1 MNTILQDIR
10 YALRTLVKN
19 PVFSAVILT
28 ALALGIGANSAIF
41 SVVDAVLL
49 QPMPYPDPDRIVRVW
64 ELRPNSRDER
74 SMPAFSLDNFRAW
87 RESTQ
92 TLQQMAA
99 YTQES
104 LTLTGLEEPV
114 QLEGSRVSPGLFPL
128 LGVQPALGRTF
139 DPAHETPGNDR
150 VIVLSH
156 SAWQRQLGG
165 RDPVGQSLT
174 LNGESYLVLGVMP
187 ADFEFPSPDTQF
199 WTPLALQPPSRQA
212 NQRRV
217 IAVPVLGR
225 LKPGVSIDQA
235 EAEGTALVQRL
246 REQDPMAEPDTQGG
260 SIQLVTLHEQ
270 AAGPV
275 RPALLVLMA
284 AVGFVLLIACANVAH
299 LMLARAA
306 RRQKEIA
313 IRAAL
318 GAGRG
323 RIIAQTLTESTLLA
337 LLGGALGLLLALAGL
352 QILKSLGPVG
362 IPRLEEAGLNWPVLA
377 FTLALS
383 LLTGILFGLAPSLQ
397 QGAGDLN
404 QSLKEAGT
412 HSEAGGGRPA
422 MGRLR
427 GFLAVAEIALTLVLL
442 VGAALLISSFV
453 RLSQVDPGY
462 DPDNVLTAQLR
473 LPAARYADTET
484 VSALYDR
491 LLERVNG
498 LPGVESAGLVNF
510 LPLVPARLVIGI
522 AVRGRPMHSQDSEA
536 SPMQADVRIVS
547 PGYFQ
552 AMSIRLLKG
561 RDFQDRDRAGQPS
574 VVLINDSLARQYF
587 PDQDPLGEQLMG
599 MGEIIGVTADVKPE
613 GMESEPRPQL
623 YICHRQLR
631 PMMARMLNRMSLAV
645 RSSQDLGPLAGAI
658 RSQLKQLDPDLPLY
672 DVAPMA
678 SRVSNSV
685 ARPRFNAVL
694 LGIFAAVAL
703 LLASVGIYGVLS
715 YSVSQRTQETGIR
728 MALGAQGGDILGM
741 VLKQGMLLVTVG
753 VTIGLLASLAL
764 TRLISSLLF
773 QVSPT
778 DPSTLGAIALLLSAV
793 ALLACWLPARRASS
807 LDPLQAL
814 RYE

>member
-1 MNTILQDIR
+1 
-10 YALRTLVKN
+10 
-19 PVFSAVILT
+19 
-28 ALALGIGANSAIF
+28 
-41 SVVDAVLL
+41 
-49 QPMPYPDPDRIVRVW
+49 
-64 ELRPNSRDER
+64 
-74 SMPAFSLDNFRAW
+74 
-87 RESTQ
+87 
-92 TLQQMAA
+92 MAA

-156 SAWQRQLGG
+156 SAWQRHLGG

-187 ADFEFPSPDTQF
+187 DSFEFPSADTQF
-199 WTPLALQPPSRQA
+199 WTPLALQPPLRQA

-217 IAVPVLGR
+217 ILVPVLGR

-246 REQDPMAEPDTQGG
+246 REEDPMAEADAQGG

-352 QILKSLGPVG
+352 QFLKSLGPVG
-362 IPRLEEAGLNWPVLA
+362 IPRLDEAGLNWPVLA

-383 LLTGILFGLAPSLQ
+383 VLTGILFGLAPALQ

-412 HSEAGGGRPA
+412 HSESGGGRPA

-427 GFLAVAEIALTLVLL
+427 GFLAVAEIALALVLL
-442 VGAALLISSFV
+442 VGAALLINSFV

-462 DPDNVLTAQLR
+462 DPDHVLTAQLR

-510 LPLVPARLVIGI
+510 LPLIPARLVIGI
-522 AVRGRPMHSQDSEA
+522 AVRGRPMRSQDSE
-536 SPMQADVRIVS
+536 SSRMRADVRIVS

-552 AMSIRLLKG
+552 AMSIRLLQG

-631 PMMARMLNRMSLAV
+631 PMMAPMLNRMSLAV

-658 RSQLKQLDPDLPLY
+658 RSQLRQLDPDLPLY

-678 SRVSNSV
+678 SRVSDSV
-685 ARPRFNAVL
+685 ARPRFYAVL

-703 LLASVGIYGVLS
+703 VLASVGIYGVLS
-715 YSVSQRTQETGIR
+715 YSVSQRTSEMGLRI
-728 MALGAQGGDILGM
+728 ALGAQPKDVLALVLRESLGR
-741 VLKQGMLLVTVG
+741 VAVGMAL
-753 VTIGLLASLAL
+753 GLTGAVAL
-764 TRLISSLLF
+764 TRLLSSLLF
-773 QVSPT
+773 HVAPL
-778 DPSTLGAIALLLSAV
+778 DPATFAAAFGLLFAMAAIAAIVPGKRATRVDPTV
-793 ALLACWLPARRASS
+793 ALRW
-807 LDPLQAL
+807 
-814 RYE
+814 E